1 MAARRSKI
9 MANAERILDVLIC
22 NNAVAGNDFVVRKIR
37 ELVNMEGDDFD
48 SADTYLLQTGY
59 VDATMGGDD
68 GTRSVT
74 GAGIEFYE
82 ALGSEE
88 SALSLQEEARSVFA
102 KLAGIYKIVE
112 GMLSKGGHYYDP
124 SYVMEF
130 FERSYKLVE
139 RLRQL
144 LPILYSDVPM
154 RDLPKGSGTTDFEG
168 RGYIEKQEIECLKA
182 DLEYIFEVRSHSE
195 LGDHTEAPK
204 PESVFISHGSSN
216 DWREVQDYIE
226 KDLQITTLELAQE
239 PNKGRTILQKLDEES
254 DRCSCA
260 VIVMTGDD
268 DVGYEKPRAR
278 ENVMHEIGYFQGKY
292 GLRGICLL
300 YEEGTNI
307 PSNIHGLVYIPFPK
321 GLVRATFGALAR
333 ELKTVFK
340 G

>member
-9 MANAERILDVLIC
+9 MANAERILDVLIN
-22 NNAVAGNDFVVRKIR
+22 NNAVAGKDLVVRKIR
-37 ELVNMEGDDFD
+37 ELVKIESNDFD
-48 SADTYLLQTGY
+48 SADTYLLQAGY
-59 VDATMGGDD
+59 IDGTMGGED

-74 GAGIEFYE
+74 GPGVDFYE
-82 ALGSEE
+82 TLSPDDPDLG
-88 SALSLQEEARSVFA
+88 LQEEVPSVFA
-102 KLAGIYKIVE
+102 KLAGIYKNIE
-112 GMLSKGGHYYDP
+112 AMLSKAGRYYDP
-124 SYVMEF
+124 PHVMEF

-139 RLRQL
+139 HLRQL
-144 LPILYSDVPM
+144 LPTLYSDIPL
-154 RDLPKGSGTTDFEG
+154 RDLPKGSGTTDFDG
-168 RGYIEKQEIECLKA
+168 RGYIERHEVERLKE

-195 LGDHTEAPK
+195 LGDHAEAPK

-226 KDLQITTLELAQE
+226 KDLQIGTLELAQE

-254 DRCSCA
+254 DRCSYA
-260 VIVMTGDD
+260 VVVMTGDD

-333 ELKTVFK
+333 ELKAVFRR
-340 G
+340 